1 MVKIW
6 SWNLARKCLKLY
18 ISFLNH
24 LKSFHLEANLVET
37 YLRAADYFWM
47 RIRFN
52 KQTSL
57 CWILTFANFNFLLWN
72 TQVSQNITLYNFKI
86 SSDMGHKLLH
96 SQFTEVNLCFLW
108 NPPKLKRFYELL
120 LVSLKTSNF
129 RGISKIH
136 CTCSLCVLFRPSLPT
151 HL

>member
-96 SQFTEVNLCFLW
+96 SQFTEVNLCFFMKPTEVEKVLW
-108 NPPKLKRFYELL
+108 AFACIIENFQFQGYLKD
-120 LVSLKTSNF
+120 SL
-129 RGISKIH
+129 H
-136 CTCSLCVLFRPSLPT
+136 M
-151 HL
+151 